1 MQQDYENGRQAPVIA
16 GPGCLARLPEL
27 RRQHG
32 AERYLLITD
41 AGLEASGLLAPYLAE
56 LEQDAEVTRFVAP
69 AGEPTVATVD
79 QAAKVV
85 RDLDAPLVL
94 GIGGGTALDIAKL
107 VAALAASPG
116 RMNQY
121 LLGRSP
127 WLGKAPA
134 VMIPTTSGTGSE
146 VTRTSIL
153 ADDTG
158 RKLWA
163 WGDELLPEAILLD
176 PRLTRSLPAP
186 LTAATGLD
194 AFVHAL
200 EATTGR
206 NRNRLIES
214 QGLAAI
220 RLIGASLPE
229 AVHTPANL
237 EARQQLQE
245 AACLAGMAIDNGG
258 TGIAHNIG
266 HALGSLYHLPHGVAV
281 AIAVEATLAWS
292 IEGHEA
298 IFASSAH
305 ALMPGSGAKALAG
318 LFTEL
323 ADASA
328 FDQALAPFA
337 DLEMDAATLAEVMR
351 AEENA
356 PMANNAARIPEEKD
370 WQPLAELTVATF
382 QRRQKRLQDTRITTE
397 GEEFA

>member
-1 MQQDYENGRQAPVIA
+1 MHQDYQTGRQAPVIA

-41 AGLEASGLLAPYLAE
+41 AGLEASGLLKPYLAE
-56 LEQDAEVTRFVAP
+56 LEQDAEVTRFIAP
-69 AGEPTVATVD
+69 AGEPSVATVD
-79 QAAKVV
+79 QAAQAA
-85 RDLDAPLVL
+85 RELQAPLVL

-107 VAALAASPG
+107 VAALTASPG
-116 RMNQY
+116 RMDQY

-153 ADDTG
+153 ADETG

-163 WGDELLPEAILLD
+163 WGDELLPEAVLLD
-176 PRLTRSLPAP
+176 SRLTRSLPAP

-214 QGLAAI
+214 QALAAI
-220 RLIGASLPE
+220 RLVGAALPE
-229 AVHTPANL
+229 AVQTPDNL

-245 AACLAGMAIDNGG
+245 AAYLAGMAIDNGG

-281 AIAVEATLAWS
+281 AIAVEASLAWS

-298 IFASSAH
+298 TFAASAH
-305 ALMPGSGAKALAG
+305 ALMAGSEAKALPE
-318 LFTEL
+318 LVTEL

-337 DLEMDAATLAEVMR
+337 NLEMDATALAEVMQ

-356 PMANNAARIPEEKD
+356 PMANNAARIPEGDD
-370 WQPLAELTVATF
+370 WQHLAELTVATF
-382 QRRQKRLQDTRITTE
+382 QHRQAGLRAGSTTQE
-397 GEEFA
+397 RAMA

>member
-16 GPGCLARLPEL
+16 GPGCMARLPEL
-27 RRQHG
+27 RRQQG
-32 AERYLLITD
+32 AARYLLITD
-41 AGLEASGLLAPYLAE
+41 AGLEASGMLAPYVAE
-56 LEQDAEVTRFVAP
+56 LEKDAEVIRFIAP
-69 AGEPTVATVD
+69 AGEPSVATVD
-79 QAAKVV
+79 QAAQVV
-85 RDLDAPLVL
+85 RELDAPLVL

-116 RMNQY
+116 KMETY

-127 WLGKAPA
+127 WVGKAPA
-134 VMIPTTSGTGSE
+134 VMVPTTSGTGSE

-153 ADDTG
+153 ADDAG

-163 WGDELLPEAILLD
+163 WGDELLPEAVLLD
-176 PRLTRSLPAP
+176 PELTRSLPAP

-214 QGLAAI
+214 QALAAI
-220 RLIGASLPE
+220 RLIGAALPE
-229 AVHTPANL
+229 AVHAPANL
-237 EARQQLQE
+237 EARQQMQE

-281 AIAVEATLAWS
+281 ALAVEATLAWS

-298 IFASSAH
+298 VFAAGAH
-305 ALMPGSGAKALAG
+305 ALMPGSEAQELPE
-318 LFTEL
+318 LFTAL
-323 ADASA
+323 ADASG
-328 FDQALAPFA
+328 FDQALTPFV
-337 DLEMDAATLAEVMR
+337 DLEMNATALAEVMQ

-356 PMANNAARIPEEKD
+356 PMASNAARIPEPGD

-382 QRRQKRLQDTRITTE
+382 ERRRQRLQDISTTTE
-397 GEEFA
+397 AETMV

>member
-1 MQQDYENGRQAPVIA
+1 MHQDYQTGRQAPVIA

-41 AGLEASGLLAPYLAE
+41 AGLEASGLLKPYLAE
-56 LEQDAEVTRFVAP
+56 LEQDAEVTRFIAP
-69 AGEPTVATVD
+69 AGEPSVATVD
-79 QAAKVV
+79 QAAQAA
-85 RDLDAPLVL
+85 RELQAPLVL

-107 VAALAASPG
+107 VAALTASPG
-116 RMNQY
+116 RMDQY
-121 LLGRSP
+121 LLARSP

-153 ADDTG
+153 ADETG

-163 WGDELLPEAILLD
+163 WGDELLPEAVLLD
-176 PRLTRSLPAP
+176 SRLTRSLPAP

-214 QGLAAI
+214 QALAAI
-220 RLIGASLPE
+220 RLVGAALPE
-229 AVHTPANL
+229 AVQTPNNL

-281 AIAVEATLAWS
+281 AIAVEASLAWS

-298 IFASSAH
+298 TFAASAH
-305 ALMPGSGAKALAG
+305 ALMAGSEAKALTE
-318 LFTEL
+318 LVTEL

-337 DLEMDAATLAEVMR
+337 NLEMDATALAEVMQ

-356 PMANNAARIPEEKD
+356 PMANNAARIPEGDD
-370 WQPLAELTVATF
+370 WQHLAELTVATF
-382 QRRQKRLQDTRITTE
+382 QHRQAGLRAGSTTQE
-397 GEEFA
+397 RAMA